1 MTAIVTAHGAAV
13 VTALVA
19 GVVVALVMSGCTPN
33 AATPSTT
40 ATASTRANS
49 GANAGA
55 DAVAGAG
62 SEASEAARTA
72 LTTLMAARSR
82 ALETGDRTAWLATIA
97 DPHGPD
103 GSAEEAAYAGLVAL
117 GVREVIVSEVRRSA
131 TQATSAAPAAEESQ
145 HAQTLTT
152 QTWTGSMRL
161 GYAIPGFD
169 RGVRWVART
178 VTLTQVAGQWLIQ
191 RWVGPADRWEVF
203 DLSPLQVA
211 RSERALV
218 AGPVAQDVLRDRL
231 AEVEVGQDRVAAA
244 LGRAFPAVVVVPAT
258 TDQAALLLGNG
269 APSSEQSPLAGQ
281 VAATTHGPREP
292 SATAV
297 ADRVV
302 LDPQGMGR
310 LTPAGRRVVLTHELT
325 HVSVRAGTLH
335 DLPLWL
341 SEGFAEWVAFRDEG
355 MDVTVVAARLLSQV
369 RASGPPAT
377 LPTPTDFA
385 GTAGDP
391 AAAYQESWLAASRI
405 ATLAGPDG
413 LVGLVRRV
421 GGVPS
426 RADRGAWAEH
436 VPVFGGLA
444 VRARH
449 PRSRV
454 ISGGPSRTR
463 RSGGSRGR

>member
-1 MTAIVTAHGAAV
+1 VTAHGAAV

-19 GVVVALVMSGCTPN
+19 GVVATLVLSGC
-33 AATPSTT
+33 APSP
-40 ATASTRANS
+40 ASTSTSATVSTGTTS
-49 GANAGA
+49 GADTGVDAGA
-55 DAVAGAG
+55 SAG
-62 SEASEAARTA
+62 SEASGASEAAQTA

-97 DPHGPD
+97 DPQGPD

-117 GVREVIVSEVRRSA
+117 GVRELIVSEVRRSA
-131 TQATSAAPAAEESQ
+131 TPATPATPAAEVSQ
-145 HAQTLTT
+145 QAQTLKA

-203 DLSPLQVA
+203 DLSPLQVV

-269 APSSEQSPLAGQ
+269 SASSEQSPLAGQ
-281 VAATTHGPREP
+281 VAATTQGPREP
-292 SATAV
+292 SAAAV
-297 ADRVV
+297 ADRVI

-377 LPTPTDFA
+377 LPTATDFA

-405 ATLAGPDG
+405 ATLAGPEG

-421 GGVPS
+421 GGVPGAS
-426 RADRGAWAEH
+426 RSPAG
-436 VPVFGGLA
+436 PVDPAAALTEVLGQTMSQFVAGWQSELVTLA
-444 VRARH
+444 V
-449 PRSRV
+449 
-454 ISGGPSRTR
+454 G
-463 RSGGSRGR
+463 

>member
-1 MTAIVTAHGAAV
+1 
-13 VTALVA
+13 
-19 GVVVALVMSGCTPN
+19 
-33 AATPSTT
+33 
-40 ATASTRANS
+40 
-49 GANAGA
+49 
-55 DAVAGAG
+55 
-62 SEASEAARTA
+62 
-72 LTTLMAARSR
+72 
-82 ALETGDRTAWLATIA
+82 
-97 DPHGPD
+97 
-103 GSAEEAAYAGLVAL
+103 
-117 GVREVIVSEVRRSA
+117 
-131 TQATSAAPAAEESQ
+131 
-145 HAQTLTT
+145 
-152 QTWTGSMRL
+152 GSMRL

-377 LPTPTDFA
+377 LPTATDFA

-421 GGVPS
+421 GGVP
-426 RADRGAWAEH
+426 GASSSPAG
-436 VPVFGGLA
+436 PVDPAAALTEVLGQSMSQFLA
-444 VRARH
+444 GWQSELVTLAA
-449 PRSRV
+449 
-454 ISGGPSRTR
+454 G
-463 RSGGSRGR
+463 

>member
-1 MTAIVTAHGAAV
+1 MTAHGAAV

-19 GVVVALVMSGCTPN
+19 GVVATLVLSGC
-33 AATPSTT
+33 APSP
-40 ATASTRANS
+40 ASTSTSATVSTGTTS
-49 GANAGA
+49 GADTGVDAGA
-55 DAVAGAG
+55 SAG
-62 SEASEAARTA
+62 SEASGASEAAQTA

-97 DPHGPD
+97 DPQGPD

-117 GVREVIVSEVRRSA
+117 GVRELIVSEVRRSA
-131 TQATSAAPAAEESQ
+131 TPATPAAEVSQ
-145 HAQTLTT
+145 QAQTLKA

-203 DLSPLQVA
+203 DLSPLQVV

-405 ATLAGPDG
+405 ATLAGPEG

-421 GGVPS
+421 GGVPGAS
-426 RADRGAWAEH
+426 RSPAG
-436 VPVFGGLA
+436 PVDPAAALTEVLGQTMSQFVAGWQSELVTLA
-444 VRARH
+444 V
-449 PRSRV
+449 
-454 ISGGPSRTR
+454 G
-463 RSGGSRGR
+463 

>member
-1 MTAIVTAHGAAV
+1 MTAHGAAV

-19 GVVVALVMSGCTPN
+19 GVVATLVLSGC
-33 AATPSTT
+33 APSP
-40 ATASTRANS
+40 ASTSTSATVSTGTTS
-49 GANAGA
+49 GADTGVDAGA
-55 DAVAGAG
+55 SAG
-62 SEASEAARTA
+62 SEASGASEAAQTA

-97 DPHGPD
+97 DPQGPD

-117 GVREVIVSEVRRSA
+117 GVRELIVSEVRRSA
-131 TQATSAAPAAEESQ
+131 TPATPATPAAEVSQ
-145 HAQTLTT
+145 QAQTLKA

-203 DLSPLQVA
+203 DLSPLQVV

-377 LPTPTDFA
+377 LPTATDFA

-405 ATLAGPDG
+405 ATLAGPEG

-421 GGVPS
+421 GGVPGAS
-426 RADRGAWAEH
+426 RSPAG
-436 VPVFGGLA
+436 PVDPAAALTEVLGQTMSQFVAGWQSELVTLA
-444 VRARH
+444 V
-449 PRSRV
+449 
-454 ISGGPSRTR
+454 G
-463 RSGGSRGR
+463 